1 MSKRLTGTNKWD
13 QAWFRKLSP
22 TMKCVWMFMLDRCD
36 HAGILEI
43 DFESMSF
50 FVGENIDEEQFLNIF
65 SDKIKQISSSKIFIT
80 DFIEFQY
87 GVLNP
92 DNRVHKSVISRLE
105 KLGSFKGLKNPLL
118 GDKDKEK
125 DNKKDNKKD
134 KNNNKEKE
142 EKKNFKKEIEQVY
155 LDHYPLKEGK
165 TKGVEKLETQIKS
178 EEDLQKLITA
188 ISNYKKTIKDPK
200 YIKHFSTFV
209 NHPWTDYLDQ
219 NHGSVEKIK
228 PTSHDV
234 SHVWDD
240 K

>member
-36 HAGILEI
+36 HAGVLEL

-50 FVGENIDEEQFLNIF
+50 FVGENIEEEQFLSIF
-65 SDKIKQISSSKIFIT
+65 SGKIKQISASKIFIV

-105 KLGSFKGLKNPLL
+105 KLGSFKALKSSFQ
-118 GDKDKEK
+118 GDKDKDKE
-125 DNKKDNKKD
+125 NNKD
-134 KNNNKEKE
+134 KNNNKEE
-142 EKKNFKKEIEQVY
+142 DKNFEKEIEKIY
-155 LDHYPLKEGK
+155 SEHYPLKIGK
-165 TKGVEKLETQIKS
+165 QKGVEKLVREIRSQHDLDQLVAAIAKYKASIKPGT
-178 EEDLQKLITA
+178 E
-188 ISNYKKTIKDPK
+188 PK
-200 YIKHFSTFV
+200 FIKHFSTFATT
-209 NHPWTDYLDQ
+209 WREWLDDAA
-219 NHGSVEKIK
+219 GSADLIK
-228 PTSHDV
+228 PASHDV
-234 SHVWDD
+234 SHVWGE